1 MTDSRMKITIV
12 DIAEKSQVSPTTVSR
27 ALKDDPR
34 ITDEVKERVKQIA
47 RDLGYRPNL
56 LARGLVN
63 NKTHSI
69 GYVVDNLS
77 WSYFSDL
84 AECVQ
89 TAAEQHHYSSYIHS
103 SLKQPNNERQGIEG
117 LLSRGVDGFLI
128 SPTEAAENLPIFRD
142 LVQREFPVVFLS
154 EFPGLNAA
162 KVTVDNYAGARA
174 VMRHL
179 FELGHRRIAYVG
191 PREEST
197 VKSGRVEGYRTSLEE
212 QGIKTNDELLFCEED
227 DALYGYRVVPTAMR
241 SRRPPT
247 AIFAHNDTL
256 ASGVYRGLYELGLT
270 VPRNVS
276 VVGFDDLPMC
286 ELMFPPLTSVGV
298 PLFELAETAVSL
310 LLSLIANERPSRAAR
325 QRRIDLT
332 PRLVVRASTA
342 RRPRMRAHRG
352 N

>member
-1 MTDSRMKITIV
+1 MKITIV

-117 LLSRGVDGFLI
+117 LLSRGVDGLLI

-142 LVQREFPVVFLS
+142 LVKRQFPMVFLS
-154 EFPGLNAA
+154 EFPALNAA

-174 VMRHL
+174 VMQHL
-179 FELGHRRIAYVG
+179 FELGHRRIAYIG
-191 PREEST
+191 PREETT
-197 VKSGRVEGYRTSLEE
+197 VKAGRVDGYRSSLEE
-212 QGIKTNDELLFCEED
+212 QGIRSKDQFLFCEED
-227 DALYGYRVVPTAMR
+227 DPLYGYRVVLTTMQTKH
-241 SRRPPT
+241 PPT

-256 ASGVYRGLYELGLT
+256 ASGVYRGLYELGRAI
-270 VPRNVS
+270 PRDVA

-298 PLFELAETAVSL
+298 PLFELAETAINL
-310 LLSLIANERPSRAAR
+310 LLRLIGNEIQDRAAR
-325 QRRIDLT
+325 QRRIVLS

-342 RRPRMRAHRG
+342 RRSRMGGSRG